1 MSEGPTESQQPSEP
15 ASSTGLA
22 SNVAAPLCYVLGLI
36 TGVVFLI
43 LEKED
48 RFVRFHAFQ
57 SVAVFGA
64 LFVLSLV
71 ANLIPVIG
79 RPISY
84 LVAPVGLVL
93 WVLLLVKS
101 YQGERFKIP
110 VAGDWAEQQ
119 SEKAG

>member
-1 MSEGPTESQQPSEP
+1 MSEGPTQSQPPSEP

-43 LEKED
+43 IEKED
-48 RFVRFHAFQ
+48 RYVRFHAFQ

-119 SEKAG
+119 SEKAV